1 MKFTVISI
9 IIAVML
15 VGGALLISRTTDE
28 GNFNAGNNVAII
40 NGKQIINLRA
50 KGGFTPLS
58 STAKAGVPTILK
70 VNTRGTFDCSSVLR
84 IPSMNVFKN
93 LPPSGTTEIDLGSP
107 KVGLLQGTCGMG
119 MYPFEINFQS

>member
-1 MKFTVISI
+1 MKFTIISI
-9 IIAVML
+9 LIAVAL
-15 VGGALLISRTTDE
+15 VGGALMLSRSTDE
-28 GNFNAGNNVAII
+28 GNFDAGSNVTLVD
-40 NGKQIINLRA
+40 GKQIINLRA

-84 IPSMNVFKN
+84 IPSMNVFQN
-93 LPPSGTTEIDLGSP
+93 LPPSGTTEINLGSP